1 MLNTRTRNF
10 FGKLGKSFDRQ
21 RVQLTLNRFESQ
33 MDTDLAPDPAVDA
46 LCPDVRDPGC
56 VRTKARYVNGISI
69 DNKPHQDNTQ
79 ISFDYDHAALWGS
92 RLHAQV
98 FHRELKMLYTPF
110 DARVF
115 GGTDVVQAG
124 VNSKKHGA
132 RLEVITPFSLAGA
145 PRLLWGLDYLHEKGD
160 FPSVTFDA
168 AAYDA
173 SGGRAFRKVAEGTDI
188 RTELDQQALFAQ
200 VEWRPAQSLLLRA
213 GMRHED
219 ILAKLPEQTAFG
231 TPIRSGSRHFRDT
244 VYNAGAV
251 FYPSEALDVFV
262 NYAQGF
268 TAPRLDVL
276 VFSIPVDGS
285 LSALRPESNVV
296 DNYEVG
302 LRWQRDAVQ
311 AALSLFY
318 AKSSLGAG
326 YNQFTNRTVES
337 PERTHG
343 FEATLDVE
351 ATLYRARRRHV
362 ELRGRQDQNRC
373 GHLGAAERFSHRAA
387 ESNAASGAPHRA
399 EPAVAQPPATGV
411 LRLARSV
418 VQGLRSRRR
427 SERGSV
433 PDPQL
438 RGGGPLQQSQPRR
451 RPARAGIE
459 TVQKAVRATDAADR
473 IRQHVPLPE
482 FGRAIERQ
490 VRAQL
495 LDMVAGAKADRLK
508 RHRKLW
514 LAVHRWIGLGVGL
527 ILAMVGLTGS
537 LLVFW
542 QPLDRLLNPALL
554 APEAGCSPA
563 GHRSLDEL
571 VAAART
577 RVPPEG
583 TLVRVALPETE
594 RPLLWAQYAVAVPGA
609 DWDDRHDLFV
619 RRCSGVVL
627 GPRLWDTQDRP
638 WTGPLMGVVMRIH
651 TSLLLNQRGLWLGNH
666 ILSTSCIV
674 LMISLISGL
683 WLWWPR
689 AGRWRQAL
697 TVRFGSRAPRLTYD
711 IHRTAG
717 ACSALLLL
725 MSLFTGLHMYEPW
738 HGFIN
743 QAVKAVS
750 GGLGPARRTPWPN
763 GRPANPESAPAR
775 LWPPRRPGTLTAKRS
790 RSNCR
795 PMDAGPMPL
804 AWPRAR
810 SGTPK

>member
-1 MLNTRTRNF
+1 MTATRTPQSIAAIPGSVTVITREELKQQSATMALPGLGDLLGKAVPGLGLGFGTGDSFGQNLRGRAAVVLIDGVPQDTQPASGREYLTIDPEAIERIEVIRGATAIYGNGAAGGVINIITRKPGADGMQGRTSLGTHASLTHPSGSLGGSFAQELSGRNALLDYVLQASLTSSSGQFDAQGDRSAPGSLNGSTGGLLDTRTRNF

-92 RLHAQV
+92 RLHVQV
-98 FHRELKMLYTPF
+98 FHRELKDTRHAVRRAGLRRHGCRAGRRQFEEAWCPARSDHAVQPGRRARAAVGTGLSAREGRLPER
-110 DARVF
+110 DLRRGSVRRQRRARVPQ
-115 GGTDVVQAG
+115 GGRRHRHAHRTRPEGAVRAG
-124 VNSKKHGA
+124 RV
-132 RLEVITPFSLAGA
+132 
-145 PRLLWGLDYLHEKGD
+145 
-160 FPSVTFDA
+160 
-168 AAYDA
+168 A
-173 SGGRAFRKVAEGTDI
+173 SGGVAAAARRHAPRDI
-188 RTELDQQALFAQ
+188 
-200 VEWRPAQSLLLRA
+200 V
-213 GMRHED
+213 
-219 ILAKLPEQTAFG
+219 AKLPEQTAFG

-427 SERGSV
+427 SER
-433 PDPQL
+433 DPFPTRSFAVVDL
-438 RGGGPLQQSQPRR
+438 YSSLNLGGGWLE
-451 RPARAGIE
+451 AGIE
-459 TVQKAVRATDAADR
+459 NLFNKQYE
-473 IRQHVPLPE
+473 LPTQQIA
-482 FGRAIERQ
+482 FANTFRYP
-490 VRAQL
+490 
-495 LDMVAGAKADRLK
+495 
-508 RHRKLW
+508 
-514 LAVHRWIGLGVGL
+514 
-527 ILAMVGLTGS
+527 S
-537 LLVFW
+537 
-542 QPLDRLLNPALL
+542 
-554 APEAGCSPA
+554 
-563 GHRSLDEL
+563 
-571 VAAART
+571 
-577 RVPPEG
+577 
-583 TLVRVALPETE
+583 
-594 RPLLWAQYAVAVPGA
+594 
-609 DWDDRHDLFV
+609 
-619 RRCSGVVL
+619 SG
-627 GPRLWDTQDRP
+627 
-638 WTGPLMGVVMRIH
+638 
-651 TSLLLNQRGLWLGNH
+651 
-666 ILSTSCIV
+666 
-674 LMISLISGL
+674 
-683 WLWWPR
+683 
-689 AGRWRQAL
+689 
-697 TVRFGSRAPRLTYD
+697 
-711 IHRTAG
+711 
-717 ACSALLLL
+717 
-725 MSLFTGLHMYEPW
+725 
-738 HGFIN
+738 
-743 QAVKAVS
+743 
-750 GGLGPARRTPWPN
+750 
-763 GRPANPESAPAR
+763 AR
-775 LWPPRRPGTLTAKRS
+775 LSVKYALS
-790 RSNCR
+790 Y
-795 PMDAGPMPL
+795 
-804 AWPRAR
+804 
-810 SGTPK
+810 